1 MRVSLETTTVPGLA
15 TLEERGKKKYWANNI
30 CTNTSSLTLSRWPEN
45 HKWTTA
51 FHEELKYL
59 VWKISSKGVKIFWVG
74 VICINTCSL
83 TLTFDHVTWKSIE
96 IIYSLGTTTILSLAT
111 FEQSGQKILGEHGL
125 VYRLPAWPTD
135 LTTGAKQY
143 PFQRGTTPTPELSH
157 FHKIIFYT
165 GTIGHSTTN
174 KLKRCI
180 YQQLFW

>member
-15 TLEERGKKKYWANNI
+15 TLKERGKKKYWANNI
-30 CTNTSSLTLSRWPEN
+30 CTNTSSLNLSRWPEN

-51 FHEELKYL
+51 FHEQLKYL

-111 FEQSGQKILGEHGL
+111 FEQSGQKILGEQKLLGL
-125 VYRLPAWPTD
+125 VYRPFAWPTD

-143 PFQRGTTPTPELSH
+143 AFSMGDNPHPRIKPFS
-157 FHKIIFYT
+157 
-165 GTIGHSTTN
+165 
-174 KLKRCI
+174 
-180 YQQLFW
+180 